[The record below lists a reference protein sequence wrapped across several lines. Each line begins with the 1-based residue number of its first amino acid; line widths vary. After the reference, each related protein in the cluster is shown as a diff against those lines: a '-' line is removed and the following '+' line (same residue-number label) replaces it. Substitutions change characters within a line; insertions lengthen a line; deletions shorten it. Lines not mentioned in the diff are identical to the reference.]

1 MDTPAYIGLGSN
13 LGDIKANLIR
23 AVELIIERIGAIL
36 KQSSV
41 YETKAW
47 GNTSQPDFFNQVI
60 MVVTELSATE
70 CLTQLAE
77 IEKTLGRIRAERW
90 GPRSIDLDLL
100 YYDNEII
107 NTPDLIIPHPGIA
120 DRKFVLIP
128 LVEISKDF
136 VHPLL
141 HKSNEQLLAECQDQL
156 DVKLSYKLDT
166 ST

>member
-13 LGDIKANLIR
+13 LGDRKANLTL
-23 AVELIIERIGAIL
+23 AVELISVRIGAIL

-41 YETKAW
+41 YETRAW

-60 MVVTELSATE
+60 LVSTKLSATE

-77 IEKTLGRIRAERW
+77 IEKNLGRIRTERW

-100 YYDNEII
+100 YYNKKII
-107 NTPDLIIPHPGIA
+107 NTPDLIVPHPGIA

-141 HKSNEQLLAECQDQL
+141 NKSNQQLLTECQDQL
-156 DVKLSYKLDT
+156 EVKLSYKLDT